1 MKNKKLSPPVM
12 FWITFAIAAA
22 GSIASVVINNNGDFT
37 GRFTVA
43 LVIYVLFF
51 VFAIFADVEEIK
63 KTHKHAESFDFITN
77 KENRENSKV
86 ITPDWFVICDDEKMY
101 KYNTADVDIW
111 IMKDGKY
118 QPFQR
123 VKPVEVFD
131 LTEAGK
137 AEAAKAKLNSVE

>member
-12 FWITFAIAAA
+12 FWIAFVIAAVA
-22 GSIASVVINNNGDFT
+22 AVVAVAIENNHAYFV
-37 GRFTVA
+37 GRFIVA
-43 LVIYVLFF
+43 LTVPVAFF

-63 KTHKHAESFDFITN
+63 KAHKHAESFDFITN
-77 KENRENSKV
+77 KENRENSKL

-101 KYNTADVDIW
+101 KYNIADVDIW
-111 IMKDGKY
+111 IMRDGKY

-131 LTEAGK
+131 LNEAVK
-137 AEAAKAKLNSVE
+137 AEINPVE

>member
-22 GSIASVVINNNGDFT
+22 FAFASVFINNNDDFA
-37 GRFTVA
+37 GRFIVA
-43 LVIYVLFF
+43 LAIPVVFF

-111 IMKDGKY
+111 IMRDGKY

-131 LTEAGK
+131 LNEAVK
-137 AEAAKAKLNSVE
+137 AEINPVE